1 MKTYCV
7 VNRGRLYTIQAEDV
21 FQVDEKF
28 AMHEKA
34 LQTAISD
41 ARPVSVRMPWAW
53 VTHNQALTPFAIGGM
68 VVQRILYRNK
78 HELSI

>member
-7 VNRGRLYTIQAEDV
+7 VNRGRSYTIQAEDV

-34 LQTAISD
+34 LQTAISET
-41 ARPVSVRMPWAW
+41 RPVSVRMPWAW
-53 VTHNQALTPFAIGGM
+53 VTHNEWVIPFPIGGLL
-68 VVQRILYRNK
+68 VKRCPAISRFV
-78 HELSI
+78 